1 MASPLHSIE
10 ELMLGNISL
19 RWFLLVFLLVTV
31 FCSSCYLTKS
41 KDQWSYTK
49 QDLERQILKKP
60 NDYDANY
67 KLGIAYATRQDLE
80 RQMLKNSNACCLEL
94 RLSSP
99 YNWKKFFSRK
109 AILYLKEAIR
119 IKPESAA
126 AHLALGKVLG
136 NQIIN
141 DGFGAIRHTVI
152 SKKLFERQNNTEG
165 AARAEVN
172 IQVLS
177 KKFFSFALLG
187 FSDIKIP
194 EPLQLSSLA
203 LPPAAKAPTQVE

>member
-1 MASPLHSIE
+1 
-10 ELMLGNISL
+10 MLGDISL
-19 RWFLLVFLLVTV
+19 RWFLVVFSLVTV
-31 FCSSCYLTKS
+31 FCSSCYLTRS

-49 QDLERQILKKP
+49 QDLERQILKNP

-67 KLGIAYATRQDLE
+67 KLGIAYATRKVTILPSPTSTID
-80 RQMLKNSNACCLEL
+80 RCCLVL

-99 YNWKKFFSRK
+99 ENWKKFFFRK
-109 AILYLKEAIR
+109 AILYLKEATR

-126 AHLALGKVLG
+126 AHLALGKVFG
-136 NQIIN
+136 NKIIN

-165 AARAEVN
+165 VARAEAN

-187 FSDIKIP
+187 FSDIQIP
-194 EPLQLSSLA
+194 EPSQLPSPA
-203 LPPAAKAPTQVE
+203 LPLVAKALPQVE

>member
-1 MASPLHSIE
+1 
-10 ELMLGNISL
+10 MLGNISL
-19 RWFLLVFLLVTV
+19 RWFLLVFSLVTV
-31 FCSSCYLTKS
+31 FCSSCYLTRS

-49 QDLERQILKKP
+49 QDLERQILKNP

-67 KLGIAYATRQDLE
+67 KLGIAYATRKVTILPSSTSTSTID
-80 RQMLKNSNACCLEL
+80 RCCLVL

-99 YNWKKFFSRK
+99 YNRKKFFFRK
-109 AILYLKEAIR
+109 AILYLKEATR

-126 AHLALGKVLG
+126 AHLALGKVFG
-136 NQIIN
+136 NKIIN

-165 AARAEVN
+165 VARAEAN

-187 FSDIKIP
+187 FSDIQIP
-194 EPLQLSSLA
+194 EPSQLSSPA
-203 LPPAAKAPTQVE
+203 LPPIAKALPKLNKNND

>member
-99 YNWKKFFSRK
+99 YNWKKFFFRK

>member
-1 MASPLHSIE
+1 
-10 ELMLGNISL
+10 MLGNISL

-31 FCSSCYLTKS
+31 FCSSCYLTRS

-49 QDLERQILKKP
+49 QDLERQILKNP

-67 KLGIAYATRQDLE
+67 KLGIAYATRKVTILPSSTSTSTID
-80 RQMLKNSNACCLEL
+80 RCCLVL

-99 YNWKKFFSRK
+99 YNWKKFFFRK
-109 AILYLKEAIR
+109 AILYLKEATR

-126 AHLALGKVLG
+126 AHLALGKVFG
-136 NQIIN
+136 NKIIN

-165 AARAEVN
+165 VARAEAN

-187 FSDIKIP
+187 FSDIQIP
-194 EPLQLSSLA
+194 EPSQLSSPA
-203 LPPAAKAPTQVE
+203 LPPIAKALPKLNKNND

>member
-1 MASPLHSIE
+1 SPFHYRE
-10 ELMLGNISL
+10 RLMLGNISL
-19 RWFLLVFLLVTV
+19 RWFLLVFSLVTV
-31 FCSSCYLTKS
+31 FCSSCYLTRS

-49 QDLERQILKKP
+49 QDLERQILKNP

-80 RQMLKNSNACCLEL
+80 RQMLKDSNACCLEL

-99 YNWKKFFSRK
+99 YNWKKFFFRK
-109 AILYLKEAIR
+109 AILYLKEATR

-126 AHLALGKVLG
+126 AHLALGKIFG
-136 NQIIN
+136 SKIIN

-165 AARAEVN
+165 VARAEAN

-187 FSDIKIP
+187 FSDIQIP
-194 EPLQLSSLA
+194 EPSQLSSPA
-203 LPPAAKAPTQVE
+203 LPPIAKALPKL

>member
-1 MASPLHSIE
+1 
-10 ELMLGNISL
+10 MLGNISL
-19 RWFLLVFLLVTV
+19 RWFLLVFLLVTI

-41 KDQWSYTK
+41 KDQWSYTR

-67 KLGIAYATRQDLE
+67 KLGIAYATRRDLE

-99 YNWKKFFSRK
+99 YNWEKFFFRK

-126 AHLALGKVLG
+126 AHLVLGKVLG

-194 EPLQLSSLA
+194 EPSQLSSPA
-203 LPPAAKAPTQVE
+203 LPPIAKALPKLNKNND

>member
-1 MASPLHSIE
+1 
-10 ELMLGNISL
+10 MLGNISL
-19 RWFLLVFLLVTV
+19 RWFLLVFSLVTV
-31 FCSSCYLTKS
+31 VCSSCYLTRS

-49 QDLERQILKKP
+49 QDLERQILKNS

-67 KLGIAYATRQDLE
+67 ELGIAYATRRVTILP
-80 RQMLKNSNACCLEL
+80 
-94 RLSSP
+94 SST
-99 YNWKKFFSRK
+99 NWGKFFSRK
-109 AILYLKEAIR
+109 AIFYLKEATR

-126 AHLALGKVLG
+126 AHFALGEVLG
-136 NQIIN
+136 NKIIN

-194 EPLQLSSLA
+194 EPSQLSSPE
-203 LPPAAKAPTQVE
+203 LPPAAKAPPQVE

>member
-1 MASPLHSIE
+1 
-10 ELMLGNISL
+10 MLGNISL
-19 RWFLLVFLLVTV
+19 RWFLLVFSLVTV
-31 FCSSCYLTKS
+31 FCSSCYLTRS

-49 QDLERQILKKP
+49 QDLERQI
-60 NDYDANY
+60 
-67 KLGIAYATRQDLE
+67 
-80 RQMLKNSNACCLEL
+80 LKNSNACCLEL

-99 YNWKKFFSRK
+99 YNWKKFFFRK
-109 AILYLKEAIR
+109 AILYLKEATR

-126 AHLALGKVLG
+126 AHLALGKVFG
-136 NQIIN
+136 NKIIN

-165 AARAEVN
+165 VARAEAN

-194 EPLQLSSLA
+194 EPSQLPSSA
-203 LPPAAKAPTQVE
+203 LPPAAKALPQVE

>member
-1 MASPLHSIE
+1 MRSH
-10 ELMLGNISL
+10 
-19 RWFLLVFLLVTV
+19 
-31 FCSSCYLTKS
+31 
-41 KDQWSYTK
+41 
-49 QDLERQILKKP
+49 
-60 NDYDANY
+60 
-67 KLGIAYATRQDLE
+67 
-80 RQMLKNSNACCLEL
+80 
-94 RLSSP
+94 
-99 YNWKKFFSRK
+99 NWKKFFFRK
-109 AILYLKEAIR
+109 AILYLKEATR

-126 AHLALGKVLG
+126 AHLALGKVLW

-165 AARAEVN
+165 AARAEAN

-194 EPLQLSSLA
+194 EPSQLPSSA
-203 LPPAAKAPTQVE
+203 LPPAAKALPQVNKKMIVIGATDS

>member
-1 MASPLHSIE
+1 
-10 ELMLGNISL
+10 MLGNISL
-19 RWFLLVFLLVTV
+19 RWFLLEFSLVTV
-31 FCSSCYLTKS
+31 FCSSCYLTRS

-49 QDLERQILKKP
+49 QDLERQILKNP

-80 RQMLKNSNACCLEL
+80 RQILKNSNACCLEL

-99 YNWKKFFSRK
+99 YNWKKFFFRK
-109 AILYLKEAIR
+109 AILYLKEATR

-126 AHLALGKVLG
+126 AHLALGKVFG
-136 NQIIN
+136 NKIIN

-165 AARAEVN
+165 AARAEAN

-187 FSDIKIP
+187 FSDIQIP
-194 EPLQLSSLA
+194 EPSNY
-203 LPPAAKAPTQVE
+203 LPQHSRR

>member
-1 MASPLHSIE
+1 
-10 ELMLGNISL
+10 MLGNISL
-19 RWFLLVFLLVTV
+19 RWFLLVFSLVTV
-31 FCSSCYLTKS
+31 FCSSCYLTRS

-49 QDLERQILKKP
+49 QDLERQILKNP

-80 RQMLKNSNACCLEL
+80 RQMLKNPNACCLEL

-99 YNWKKFFSRK
+99 YNWEKFFFRK
-109 AILYLKEAIR
+109 AILYFKEAIR

-126 AHLALGKVLG
+126 AHLALGEVLG
-136 NQIIN
+136 NKIIN

-165 AARAEVN
+165 AARAEAN

-194 EPLQLSSLA
+194 EPSQLSSLA
-203 LPPAAKAPTQVE
+203 LPPAAKAPPQVE

>member
-1 MASPLHSIE
+1 
-10 ELMLGNISL
+10 MLGNISL

-99 YNWKKFFSRK
+99 YNWKKFFFRK

>member
-1 MASPLHSIE
+1 
-10 ELMLGNISL
+10 MLGNISL

-31 FCSSCYLTKS
+31 FCSSCYLTRS

-49 QDLERQILKKP
+49 QDLERQILKNP
-60 NDYDANY
+60 DDYDANY

-99 YNWKKFFSRK
+99 YNWEKFFFRK

-126 AHLALGKVLG
+126 AHLALGEVLG
-136 NQIIN
+136 NKIIN
-141 DGFGAIRHTVI
+141 DGIGAIRHTVI
-152 SKKLFERQNNTEG
+152 SKKLFARQNNTEG
-165 AARAEVN
+165 AARAEAN

-187 FSDIKIP
+187 FSNIQIP
-194 EPLQLSSLA
+194 DRGYIGGM
-203 LPPAAKAPTQVE
+203 

>member
-1 MASPLHSIE
+1 
-10 ELMLGNISL
+10 MLGNISL
-19 RWFLLVFLLVTV
+19 RWFLLVFSLVTV
-31 FCSSCYLTKS
+31 FCSSCYLTRS

-49 QDLERQILKKP
+49 QDLERQILKNS

-67 KLGIAYATRQDLE
+67 KLGIAYATRRATIQPSSTSTSTID
-80 RQMLKNSNACCLEL
+80 RCCFVL

-99 YNWKKFFSRK
+99 YNWQKFFFRK
-109 AILYLKEAIR
+109 AILYLKEATR

-126 AHLALGKVLG
+126 AHLALGEVLG
-136 NQIIN
+136 NKIIN

-165 AARAEVN
+165 VARAEAN

-194 EPLQLSSLA
+194 EPSQLSSPE
-203 LPPAAKAPTQVE
+203 LPPAAKAPPQVE

>member
-1 MASPLHSIE
+1 
-10 ELMLGNISL
+10 MLGNISL
-19 RWFLLVFLLVTV
+19 RWFLLVFSLVTV
-31 FCSSCYLTKS
+31 FCSSCYLTRS

-49 QDLERQILKKP
+49 QDLERQI
-60 NDYDANY
+60 
-67 KLGIAYATRQDLE
+67 
-80 RQMLKNSNACCLEL
+80 LKNSNACCLEL

-99 YNWKKFFSRK
+99 YNWKKFFFRK
-109 AILYLKEAIR
+109 AILYLKEATR

-126 AHLALGKVLG
+126 AHLALGKVFG
-136 NQIIN
+136 NKIIN

-165 AARAEVN
+165 VARAEAN

-187 FSDIKIP
+187 FSDIQIP
-194 EPLQLSSLA
+194 EPSQLSSPA
-203 LPPAAKAPTQVE
+203 LPPIAKALPQVE

>member
-1 MASPLHSIE
+1 
-10 ELMLGNISL
+10 MLGNISL

-31 FCSSCYLTKS
+31 FCSSCYLTRS

-49 QDLERQILKKP
+49 QDLERQILKNP
-60 NDYDANY
+60 NDHDANY

-99 YNWKKFFSRK
+99 YNWKKFFLRK
-109 AILYLKEAIR
+109 AILYFKEAIR

-141 DGFGAIRHTVI
+141 DGFDAIRHTVI

-165 AARAEVN
+165 VARAEAN

-187 FSDIKIP
+187 FSDIQIP
-194 EPLQLSSLA
+194 EPSQLSSPA
-203 LPPAAKAPTQVE
+203 LPPIAKALPKLNKNND

>member
-1 MASPLHSIE
+1 
-10 ELMLGNISL
+10 
-19 RWFLLVFLLVTV
+19 VFLLVTV

-60 NDYDANY
+60 NGYDANY

-99 YNWKKFFSRK
+99 YNWKKFFFRK

-126 AHLALGKVLG
+126 AHLALGEVLG

>member
-1 MASPLHSIE
+1 MASPFHYIE

-31 FCSSCYLTKS
+31 FCSSCYLTRS

-60 NDYDANY
+60 NNYDANY
-67 KLGIAYATRQDLE
+67 KLGIAYATIRVTILP
-80 RQMLKNSNACCLEL
+80 
-94 RLSSP
+94 SST
-99 YNWKKFFSRK
+99 NWGKFFSRK
-109 AILYLKEAIR
+109 AIFYLKKATR

-165 AARAEVN
+165 AARAEAN

-194 EPLQLSSLA
+194 EPSQLPSSA
-203 LPPAAKAPTQVE
+203 LPPAAKALPQVE

>member
-1 MASPLHSIE
+1 MAPPLHSIE

-31 FCSSCYLTKS
+31 FCSSCYLTRS

-49 QDLERQILKKP
+49 QDLERQILKNP
-60 NDYDANY
+60 DDYDVNY
-67 KLGIAYATRQDLE
+67 KLGIAYATRRVTILP
-80 RQMLKNSNACCLEL
+80 
-94 RLSSP
+94 SST
-99 YNWKKFFSRK
+99 NWKKFFSKK
-109 AILYLKEAIR
+109 AIFYLKEAIR

-126 AHLALGKVLG
+126 AHLALGEVLG
-136 NQIIN
+136 NKIIN
-141 DGFGAIRHTVI
+141 DGIGAIRHTVI
-152 SKKLFERQNNTEG
+152 SKKLFARQNNTEG
-165 AARAEVN
+165 AARAEAN

-194 EPLQLSSLA
+194 EPSQLPSSA
-203 LPPAAKAPTQVE
+203 LPPAAKALPQVE

>member
-1 MASPLHSIE
+1 
-10 ELMLGNISL
+10 MLGNISL
-19 RWFLLVFLLVTV
+19 RWFLLVFSLVTV
-31 FCSSCYLTKS
+31 FCSSCYLTRS

-49 QDLERQILKKP
+49 QDLERQILKNP

-67 KLGIAYATRQDLE
+67 KLGIAYATRQNLE
-80 RQMLKNSNACCLEL
+80 RQILKNPNACCLEL

-99 YNWKKFFSRK
+99 YNWKKFFFRK
-109 AILYLKEAIR
+109 AIFYLKEAIR

-136 NQIIN
+136 NKLIN

-165 AARAEVN
+165 VARAEAN

-187 FSDIKIP
+187 FSDIQIP
-194 EPLQLSSLA
+194 EPSQLSSPA
-203 LPPAAKAPTQVE
+203 LPPVAKALPQVE

>member
-1 MASPLHSIE
+1 
-10 ELMLGNISL
+10 MLGNISL

-31 FCSSCYLTKS
+31 FCSSCYLTRS

-49 QDLERQILKKP
+49 QDLERQILKNS

-67 KLGIAYATRQDLE
+67 ELGIAYATRRVTILPSSTSTID
-80 RQMLKNSNACCLEL
+80 RCCLVL

-109 AILYLKEAIR
+109 AIFYLKEATR

-126 AHLALGKVLG
+126 AHLALGEVLG
-136 NQIIN
+136 NKIIN
-141 DGFGAIRHTVI
+141 DGIGAIRHTVI
-152 SKKLFERQNNTEG
+152 SKKLFARQNNTEG
-165 AARAEVN
+165 AARAEAN

-194 EPLQLSSLA
+194 EPSQLSSPE
-203 LPPAAKAPTQVE
+203 LPPAAKAPPQVE

>member
-1 MASPLHSIE
+1 
-10 ELMLGNISL
+10 MLGNISL
-19 RWFLLVFLLVTV
+19 RWFLLVFSLVTV
-31 FCSSCYLTKS
+31 VCSSCYLTKS

-60 NDYDANY
+60 NNYDANY
-67 KLGIAYATRQDLE
+67 KLGIAYAYMGEWVNSEAVDTRPITILP
-80 RQMLKNSNACCLEL
+80 
-94 RLSSP
+94 SST
-99 YNWKKFFSRK
+99 NWNKFFFRK

-119 IKPESAA
+119 IKPELAA

-165 AARAEVN
+165 VARAEAN

-177 KKFFSFALLG
+177 KKFF
-187 FSDIKIP
+187 
-194 EPLQLSSLA
+194 
-203 LPPAAKAPTQVE
+203 

>member
-1 MASPLHSIE
+1 
-10 ELMLGNISL
+10 MLGKISL
-19 RWFLLVFLLVTV
+19 RWFLLVFSLVTV

-99 YNWKKFFSRK
+99 YNWKKFFFRK

-165 AARAEVN
+165 VARAEAN

-187 FSDIKIP
+187 FSDIQIP
-194 EPLQLSSLA
+194 EPSQLSSPA
-203 LPPAAKAPTQVE
+203 LPPIAKALPKLNKNND

>member
-1 MASPLHSIE
+1 
-10 ELMLGNISL
+10 MLGNISL
-19 RWFLLVFLLVTV
+19 RWFLLVFSLVTV
-31 FCSSCYLTKS
+31 FCSSCYLTRS

-99 YNWKKFFSRK
+99 YNWKKFSFRK
-109 AILYLKEAIR
+109 AILYLKEATR

-126 AHLALGKVLG
+126 AHLALGKVFG
-136 NQIIN
+136 NKIIN

-165 AARAEVN
+165 VARAEAN

-187 FSDIKIP
+187 FSDIQIP
-194 EPLQLSSLA
+194 EPSQLSSPA
-203 LPPAAKAPTQVE
+203 LPPTTKALPKLNKNND